1 MGVVTT
7 SILVVGA
14 VLLIALAV
22 IYFGLVRRRR
32 DSVGSP
38 TAPFVLGGEFRKS
51 RRRPTGHSQHRDSEA
66 RFKTPQTSRYSTID
80 PPTN

>member
-32 DSVGSP
+32 D
-38 TAPFVLGGEFRKS
+38 L
-51 RRRPTGHSQHRDSEA
+51 
-66 RFKTPQTSRYSTID
+66 
-80 PPTN
+80 